1 MTENIIFSSYD
12 HAYSYLN
19 IPRDE
24 VCVKMVEHEKSLNR
38 TTYNNKNI
46 FFVGIGREKFPGYPN
61 THQSWIKQKPLID
74 KFATDGYI
82 RVFTENVLGIRYLGV
97 YVYSN
102 YVKKMANNGFIYFE
116 YKLTKRYHQ
125 F

>member
-1 MTENIIFSSYD
+1 MSENIIFASYD
-12 HAYSYLN
+12 HAFSYLN
-19 IPRDE
+19 ISPNE
-24 VCVKMVEHEKSLNR
+24 LCVKLVEHEKSLYR
-38 TTYNNKNI
+38 TTYNNKKI
-46 FFVGIGREKFPGYPN
+46 FFVGIGNPN

-82 RVFTENVLGIRYLGV
+82 RVFSENVLGIRYLGV
-97 YVYSN
+97 YVYNN

-116 YKLTKRYHQ
+116 YQLTKRYHQ